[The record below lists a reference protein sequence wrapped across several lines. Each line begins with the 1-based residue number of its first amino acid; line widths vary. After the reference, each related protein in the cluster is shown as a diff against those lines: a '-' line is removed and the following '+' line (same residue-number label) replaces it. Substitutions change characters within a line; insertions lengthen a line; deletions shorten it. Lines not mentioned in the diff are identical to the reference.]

1 MALTDQYLSEI
12 VRRILDHGRS
22 YLAAGISRILSDG
35 TRIIQDNNLP
45 TELLSSRSLSASDFG
60 QFYGLTYS
68 FPSSMA
74 ALREPGFPRQSRL
87 IPTRV
92 GLKSA
97 PARLV
102 YRIPYGV
109 ISSVVEQMA
118 EEYHQE
124 VMKAIDLEISTTT
137 THG

>member
-1 MALTDQYLSEI
+1 MALTDQYLSDI
-12 VRRILDHGRS
+12 VHRILDRGRS
-22 YLAAGISRILSDG
+22 YLSAGISRILSDG
-35 TRIIQDNNLP
+35 TRIIRDNDLP
-45 TELLSSRSLSASDFG
+45 ADLLSSRNLSASDFG

-87 IPTRV
+87 IPTRA

-109 ISSVVEQMA
+109 ISSAIEQMA

-137 THG
+137 NHG

>member
-1 MALTDQYLSEI
+1 MALTDQYLSDI
-12 VRRILDHGRS
+12 VHRILDRGRS

-35 TRIIQDNNLP
+35 TRIIRDNDLP
-45 TELLSSRSLSASDFG
+45 AELLSSRSLSASDFG

-68 FPSSMA
+68 FPSSLA
-74 ALREPGFPRQSRL
+74 SLRQPVFPLHSRL
-87 IPTRV
+87 IPTRA

-109 ISSVVEQMA
+109 ISSAVEQMA

-137 THG
+137 HG